1 MSRWKRVQ
9 QTLQQPA
16 YRIRLAFFLILGFT
30 VALLAV
36 LLQSCLPLWSEVLL
50 EFAVTFG
57 AVGVLQLLWD
67 FLGGDPVELRIEE
80 VRDQVRDLEQPTTLL
95 SDLVDGDIGVE
106 RVWRDR
112 QSWEQDSAD
121 GKEVW
126 YERVGQARNVD
137 IMSNT
142 LWNNWMHREEFRD
155 KLFDNIARGARARIL
170 IYDLDSDVLALRAAD
185 EGDRFIV
192 VPPRKVYEMQAE
204 INSTLSRVAEERD
217 KLSPSARTNLE
228 VRLTTQALHPAQVIR
243 ADERM
248 VVAIYLSG
256 KSGSPSPTLQLRGS
270 GSSYF
275 RKYAEQFETLWKRA
289 RPLGDDR
296 FSQILQDYG
305 HLPTPPAEDSEHSLS
320 VS

>member
-9 QTLQQPA
+9 WTLQQPA
-16 YRIRLAFFLILGFT
+16 YRIRLAFFLILGFAA
-30 VALLAV
+30 ALLAV
-36 LLQSCLPLWSEVLL
+36 LLRPRFPLWSEVLL
-50 EFAVTFG
+50 EFAVTIG

-67 FLGGDPVELRIEE
+67 FLGGDPVEFQIGE
-80 VRDQVRDLEQPTTLL
+80 VQDAVENLGRSITVL

-126 YERVGQARNVD
+126 YERVGQAREID

-142 LWNNWMHREEFRD
+142 LWNNWMHREKFRK
-155 KLFDNIARGARARIL
+155 KLFDNIAQGAHVRIL
-170 IYDLDSDVLALRAAD
+170 IYDPDSDVLELRAAD
-185 EGDRFIV
+185 EEDRFFV
-192 VPPRKVYEMQAE
+192 VQHKKVYEMQTE
-204 INSTLSRVAEERD
+204 INSTLSRVAEGRSR
-217 KLSPSARTNLE
+217 LSSSARTNLE
-228 VRLTTQALHPAQVIR
+228 VRLTTQTLHPAQMIR

-256 KSGSPSPTLQLRGS
+256 KSGTPSPTMQIRGS
-270 GSSYF
+270 ESSYF
-275 RKYAEQFETLWKRA
+275 HKYTEQFDTLWKRA
-289 RPLGDDR
+289 RPLSDDR

-320 VS
+320 VL